1 MTRKKLDDLFGQHG
15 LGNVYWGPK
24 RPGIEECPGNPVIMG
39 IPECTEGRF
48 TEFWYKA
55 NQLIHRGLNIINT
68 QRGIPLSD
76 GAIIHETLYSISED
90 DAERM
95 YEKFDEI
102 IAAT

>member
-1 MTRKKLDDLFGQHG
+1 MIRKKLDDLFGQHG

-24 RPGIEECPGNPVIMG
+24 RPGIEECHGNPVIMG
-39 IPECTEGRF
+39 VPECTEDRF
-48 TEFWYKA
+48 IKFWYAA
-55 NQLIHRGLNIINT
+55 NKIIDFGLRIINT

-76 GAIIHETLYSISED
+76 GAVIHENLYSISEE
-90 DAERM
+90 DAVRL